1 VVVRREDSMKARFA
15 LIVTVAAALLAL
27 AATPAVAG
35 STQGTFLLV
44 MEAPNFGRAPNG
56 DRVVVTGD
64 GSFSVHP
71 KSVQAAGEFTH
82 LDPAGKVLGSGT
94 WTATELLSFNFY
106 GCRFIPAEGVDL
118 GDDNLCGGAVKMRVV
133 LDTPTGQFQAIM
145 TVFCIVGPKAPTSHN
160 DLSEEGVT
168 LNVPGVINF
177 NHADRGENIW
187 VRVS

>member
-1 VVVRREDSMKARFA
+1 MKARFA
-15 LIVTVAAALLAL
+15 LIIAVAALLAL
-27 AATPAVAG
+27 VPSAAVAG

-64 GSFSVHP
+64 GSFSLHP
-71 KSVQAAGEFTH
+71 KSVQASGEFTH
-82 LDPAGKVLGSGT
+82 LDPAGNPRGGGS

-118 GDDNLCGGAVKMRVV
+118 GDDNLCGGAVKLRVV
-133 LDTPTGQFQAIM
+133 LDTPIGAFPGVM

-160 DLSEEGVT
+160 DPSEEGVA
-168 LNVPGVINF
+168 LNIPGVINF
-177 NHADRGENIW
+177 NHSDGGENIW

>member
-1 VVVRREDSMKARFA
+1 MKARFA
-15 LIVTVAAALLAL
+15 LIVAVAASLAL
-27 AATPAVAG
+27 VASPAVAG
-35 STQGTFLLV
+35 NTEGTFLLV

-64 GSFSVHP
+64 GSFSLHP
-71 KSVQAAGEFTH
+71 KSVQASGEFSH
-82 LDPAGKVLGSGT
+82 LDPAGNVLGGGT
-94 WTATELLSFNFY
+94 WAATELLSFNFY

-133 LDTPTGQFQAIM
+133 LDTPTGQANGIM

-160 DLSEEGVT
+160 DPSEEGVA
-168 LNVPGVINF
+168 LNIAGGINF
-177 NHADRGENIW
+177 NHSDGGENIW

>member
-1 VVVRREDSMKARFA
+1 MKGRFA
-15 LIVTVAAALLAL
+15 LIVAVAALLAL

-35 STQGTFLLV
+35 STEGTFLLV

-71 KSVQAAGEFTH
+71 KSVQASGEFTH
-82 LDPAGKVLGSGT
+82 LDPAGNVLGGGT

-106 GCRFIPAEGVDL
+106 GCRFIPAVGVDL
-118 GDDNLCGGAVKMRVV
+118 GDDDLCGGAVKMRVV
-133 LDTPTGQFQAIM
+133 LDTPTGQANGIM

-160 DLSEEGVT
+160 DPSEEGVA
-168 LNVPGVINF
+168 LNIPGVINF
-177 NHADRGENIW
+177 NHSDGGENIW

>member
-1 VVVRREDSMKARFA
+1 MKGRFA
-15 LIVTVAAALLAL
+15 LIVAVAALLTL
-27 AATPAVAG
+27 VATPARAG
-35 STQGTFLLV
+35 STEGTFLLV

-56 DRVVVTGD
+56 DRVVVTGE
-64 GSFSVHP
+64 GSFSLHP
-71 KSVQAAGEFTH
+71 KSVQASGEFTH
-82 LDPAGKVLGSGT
+82 LDPAGNVLGGGT

-133 LDTPTGQFQAIM
+133 LDTPTGQANGIM

-160 DLSEEGVT
+160 DPSEEGVA
-168 LNVPGVINF
+168 LNIVGGINF
-177 NHADRGENIW
+177 NHSDGGENIW

>member
-1 VVVRREDSMKARFA
+1 MKGRIA

-27 AATPAVAG
+27 VATPARAG
-35 STQGTFLLV
+35 NTQGTFLLV
-44 MEAPNFGRAPNG
+44 MEAPNFGRASNG
-56 DRVVVTGD
+56 DRVLVTGD

-71 KSVQAAGEFTH
+71 KSVTASGEFTH
-82 LDPAGKVLGSGT
+82 LDPAGNVLGGGT

-106 GCRFIPAEGVDL
+106 GCRFIPALGVDL

-133 LDTPTGQFQAIM
+133 LDTPAGQFHGIL

-160 DLSEEGVT
+160 DPSEEGVT
-168 LNVPGVINF
+168 LNIAGGINF
-177 NHADRGENIW
+177 NHADTGENIW

>member
-1 VVVRREDSMKARFA
+1 MKGRFA
-15 LIVTVAAALLAL
+15 LIVAVAAALLGL
-27 AATPAVAG
+27 AASPAVAG

-71 KSVQAAGEFTH
+71 KSVQASGEFTH
-82 LDPAGKVLGSGT
+82 LDPAGNPRGGGT

-133 LDTPTGQFQAIM
+133 LDTPTGQANGVM

-160 DLSEEGVT
+160 DPSEEGVA

-177 NHADRGENIW
+177 NHSDGGENIW